1 MNFSIGL
8 SGLKVAQRA
17 IELAATNI
25 ANVGTD
31 GYHRQSVV
39 IRPLETDRVLGV
51 PIGGSEIS
59 QYQRGVDRLLE
70 AELLRQH
77 PQTGQLSQE
86 LAALQAVE
94 TVFGTLED
102 SGLARAL
109 ERFFGSLR
117 ELSADP
123 ASHVLRE
130 QAAWAAGTLADAFR
144 QAGQALD
151 QLDTQIR
158 LEAQNLMTEANALA
172 EEIGQLNHEIETSTR
187 HGATPNLLADQRDQ
201 ALSNL
206 AELVDVRTL
215 SNPDG
220 TGTVD
225 VIAWGTALVSKKTVQ
240 TMTVGTESSGLIG
253 VGIEG
258 KPGYNTDARGGRI
271 GGLISMKN
279 DLLAEVRTNLDALA
293 AHMMG
298 EINRLHVQGVG
309 TSGSFDALTG
319 VRVPAADA
327 ALETWDL
334 PVTAGPLHVR
344 IVDPAGAGTTVRRIW
359 IDPAADTLKTVAA
372 KLNSLD
378 PAHLSAT
385 AVDSRL
391 HVEGIGG
398 YRFDFLPASEAVV
411 GTQWTG
417 TSVPT
422 EGGAYTGAVDQTY
435 TFTAMGSGTV
445 GVDAGLTVEARNA
458 AGVLVATLDVGNTYV
473 AGTPLAVDEGL
484 TVSLA
489 AGTLVAGEQFAVEAT
504 ADPAGPGFAM
514 VSEWSGTAA
523 VALTGIYDG
532 SVNDRLTVT
541 VQSGGAVGIDAGV
554 VLEVRNGAGQL
565 ITTFDVG
572 RGYGAGEA
580 VEIYEGLA
588 VSFGAGS
595 LTAGEQFGIDV
606 LADSDPSGFLAAAGI
621 NALFTGTGASD
632 MAVRGEILDDPGLLA
647 TARGTDGLD
656 NLNVRHM
663 ADTEVR
669 TAADLDGSAPG
680 GFLSLVISEVGQ
692 KIAIRQA
699 RIDAAENVSRQ
710 LETQI
715 DAISGV
721 DLNDEATRLMVFE
734 RMYQSMAKVLGVQ
747 QNMMQTLIELL

>member
-8 SGLKVAQRA
+8 SGLRVAQRA

-51 PIGGSEIS
+51 PIGGSEIA
-59 QYQRGVDRLLE
+59 QYQRGIDRLLE

-94 TVFGTLED
+94 TVFGTLDD

-172 EEIGQLNHEIETSTR
+172 EEIGQLNHEIESSTLR
-187 HGATPNLLADQRDQ
+187 GATPNLLADRRDQ
-201 ALSNL
+201 ALSDL
-206 AELVDVRTL
+206 AELVDLRAM

-225 VIAWGTALVSKKTVQ
+225 VIAWGTALVSKRTVQ
-240 TMTVGTESSGLIG
+240 TMTVGTESGGLIG

-293 AHMMG
+293 AHVMG
-298 EINRLHVQGVG
+298 EINHLHVQGVG

-327 ALETWDL
+327 ALETWDM
-334 PVTAGPLHVR
+334 PVSAGPLHVR
-344 IVDPAGAGTTVRRIW
+344 IVDPAGAATTRRIW
-359 IDPAADTLKTVAA
+359 IDPATDTLKTVAA
-372 KLNSLD
+372 KLNGLD

-398 YRFDFLPASEAVV
+398 CQFDFLPASAAVV

-458 AGVLVATLDVGNTYV
+458 AGPLLATLDVGTAYV
-473 AGTPLAVDEGL
+473 AGTP
-484 TVSLA
+484 
-489 AGTLVAGEQFAVEAT
+489 QPVE
-504 ADPAGPGFAM
+504 
-514 VSEWSGTAA
+514 
-523 VALTGIYDG
+523 
-532 SVNDRLTVT
+532 
-541 VQSGGAVGIDAGV
+541 
-554 VLEVRNGAGQL
+554 EVRSPLGLKPRTWVRDQAGL
-565 ITTFDVG
+565 IVCFDLPKG
-572 RGYGAGEA
+572 KSR
-580 VEIYEGLA
+580 L
-588 VSFGAGS
+588 
-595 LTAGEQFGIDV
+595 DV
-606 LADSDPSGFLAAAGI
+606 
-621 NALFTGTGASD
+621 
-632 MAVRGEILDDPGLLA
+632 
-647 TARGTDGLD
+647 
-656 NLNVRHM
+656 
-663 ADTEVR
+663 
-669 TAADLDGSAPG
+669 
-680 GFLSLVISEVGQ
+680 
-692 KIAIRQA
+692 
-699 RIDAAENVSRQ
+699 
-710 LETQI
+710 
-715 DAISGV
+715 
-721 DLNDEATRLMVFE
+721 
-734 RMYQSMAKVLGVQ
+734 
-747 QNMMQTLIELL
+747 